1 MSNSATTR
9 RPSRVRLAGALF
21 AIAALAAGCSDAGDP
36 EQADAPAASEA
47 SDAGGSS
54 AAGAPD
60 DDTSQEGAASDGGG
74 EDAVVTGSSDGGGKS
89 SAAVPQEPFAVTPAP
104 DGFEPPDPCSGEGA
118 YFAEVGGGAASP
130 DLPKRGGETLAI
142 EATGISGDSA
152 QLTATLGEGKPRP
165 IEDITLGETATLE
178 GWTISVTSVC
188 QETDQ
193 VEFDLIN

>member
-1 MSNSATTR
+1 MLNSATAH
-9 RPSRVRLAGALF
+9 RPSRGRLAGALF
-21 AIAALAAGCSDAGDP
+21 AIAVLAAGCSDAGDSD
-36 EQADAPAASEA
+36 QGAAPAASEA
-47 SDAGGSS
+47 GGSS
-54 AAGAPD
+54 ESG
-60 DDTSQEGAASDGGG
+60 TSDGGG

-89 SAAVPQEPFAVTPAP
+89 SATVPQEPFAVTPAP

-130 DLPKRGGETLAI
+130 DLPERDGETLAI
-142 EATGISGDSA
+142 EATGIEGDTA

>member
-1 MSNSATTR
+1 MLNSATTR
-9 RPSRVRLAGALF
+9 RPSRARLAGALF
-21 AIAALAAGCSDAGDP
+21 AISVLATGCSDAGDSD
-36 EQADAPAASEA
+36 QGDAPVASEA

-54 AAGAPD
+54 EAGTSD
-60 DDTSQEGAASDGGG
+60 GGTSQEGSASDGGG
-74 EDAVVTGSSDGGGKS
+74 EDAVVTGSSDGGGRS
-89 SAAVPQEPFAVTPAP
+89 SATVPQEPFAVTPAP

-130 DLPKRGGETLAI
+130 DLPERDGETLAI
-142 EATGISGDSA
+142 EATGIEGDTA

-188 QETDQ
+188 QDTDQ